1 MLAPHL
7 LRSPQRGSEPNMR
20 ALAAP
25 SMHGAVA
32 FGLVP
37 HACGHAML
45 PFTAFTRGTAAHQ
58 MTVLC
63 EASCLVNMGSW
74 ALTASQILNE
84 QTVHAECRNAWSWG
98 PQGRY
103 RKSCVC
109 RWGHCEGVVKEC
121 G

>member
-74 ALTASQILNE
+74 VLTTLNE
-84 QTVHAECRNAWSWG
+84 QTVHAECRNAGSWG
-98 PQGRY
+98 PQDRY
-103 RKSCVC
+103 RKKLCMQM
-109 RWGHCEGVVKEC
+109 GTL
-121 G
+121 